1 MDTRYY
7 NSDHP
12 TGTITQPPKGG
23 WPVEPDIKKQM
34 NKIEPGTPVRY
45 KGDGGGSNNGV
56 HYYIGLCRSGRHV
69 VESAGM
75 LLSYWSHVEPLP
87 RELKKGDPVAVGYRN
102 SVPYS
107 INPSWVFDGMYGEYF
122 VCIRE
127 DAHLA
132 LFKRAIH
139 LDDYNE

>member
-1 MDTRYY
+1 MKVFDEHGKPLRA
-7 NSDHP
+7 DP
-12 TGTITQPPKGG
+12 QVFLIP
-23 WPVEPDIKKQM
+23 EPEVKKQM

-45 KGDGGGSNNGV
+45 KYDCGGSNNEV

-69 VESAGM
+69 VESDGM
-75 LLSYWSHVEPLP
+75 LLSYWDHVETLP
-87 RELKKGDPVAVGYRN
+87 RELKKGDPVAVGYGDSN
-102 SVPYS
+102 PYS

-127 DAHLA
+127 DSPLS

-139 LDDYNE
+139 LEEYNANK